1 MYETNFRSF
10 IYYMQSFPT
19 NKRSIIKISNK
30 LQFAVS
36 RFSISDPYLNIQL
49 ALPNPPSLG
58 LSTAITSSIFSVS
71 VSYPQEGQRKNER
84 EKKRKEGV
92 FSESTPNT
100 TMMTGWLFH
109 PLQLRL
115 TDVSINPS

>member
-1 MYETNFRSF
+1 
-10 IYYMQSFPT
+10 MQCFST
-19 NKRSIIKISNK
+19 NKRSVVKISNK
-30 LQFAVS
+30 LRLAVP

-84 EKKRKEGV
+84 ERNKKGGV
-92 FSESTPNT
+92 LREHPKHHDDD
-100 TMMTGWLFH
+100 GVVVP